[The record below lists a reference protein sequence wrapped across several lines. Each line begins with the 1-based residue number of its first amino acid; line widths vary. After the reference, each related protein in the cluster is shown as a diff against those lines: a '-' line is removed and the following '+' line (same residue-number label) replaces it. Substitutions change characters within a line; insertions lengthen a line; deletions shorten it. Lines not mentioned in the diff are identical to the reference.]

1 MGYSEKLRQRVE
13 EAPRTLGNQLGRW
26 AIHHDVSAQKLA
38 LITGATRQTIYN
50 WFTGSA
56 VIPAYR
62 DRVEYVLKTLI
73 NSQNGEDAWRALCQ
87 QFNIRT

>member
-1 MGYSEKLRQRVE
+1 MGYSEKFKQRVE
-13 EAPRTLGNQLGRW
+13 DSPRTLGNQLGRW
-26 AIHHDVSAQKLA
+26 AIYHHISAQQLA
-38 LITGATRQTIYN
+38 LVTGATRQTIYN

-62 DRVEYVLKTLI
+62 EKAETVLRTLI
-73 NSQNGEDAWRALCQ
+73 NVQNGEDAWRALCQ